1 MGKMV
6 WGLTLLVLLTA
17 CSDSDKSSSDSD
29 LSRSI
34 VILYENDVHG
44 GIDGYTKLAGLRDA
58 IANSDTAWVATV
70 SSGDF
75 LQGSV
80 SAAITKGQGVV
91 DIMRSVG
98 YDAVTLGNHEF
109 DYLVPRMVEL
119 LPQLNAPIVCANFFE
134 YGAVKPYY
142 EPYVIKTFGN
152 KKIAFVGAC
161 TPETMRSESYAFFD
175 KDGKQIYDLK
185 TNEVYSLVQ
194 AAADKARSEGADYV
208 VLLSHL
214 GEDKKETGIFSH
226 GLVEA
231 TKGIDVVLDGH
242 THAVIEGDKVKNLD
256 GKEIIVTQTGTQ
268 FANVGKLLITKDG
281 QFFTQLIPTS
291 EIPYESAAV
300 TSATQKVKTDMES
313 VVATKVA
320 TTDYDLVC
328 KDADG
333 KWLVRNRETNLGDL
347 IADAYRQSMKADI
360 GLQNGGGI
368 RNGIAAGTITFGDV
382 FNVLPNDN
390 LMCKIKA
397 TGAQILAMLEKV
409 TAKCPLDDGSFPQ
422 VSGIAFTIHNVSH
435 KVSDVKVVDA
445 SGQYQPLDAAKTYTI
460 ATNDYYSQGGFYR
473 TLQDCKL
480 LESTA
485 TPCRDCVANYLKDTL
500 GGKTGTAYANPQGRV
515 TIKED

>member
-422 VSGIAFTIHNVSH
+422 VSGIAFTIHNVNH